1 MSLVGLS
8 LRNCIRWP
16 LGLGPSDSRL
26 QKEYSV
32 VARVSTREGRY
43 ALNDVGGAQN
53 QNQGESPLP
62 MDIRGGKFR

>member
-32 VARVSTREGRY
+32 VAGVFKSEGRY
-43 ALNDVGGAQN
+43 ALNDFGGA
-53 QNQGESPLP
+53 
-62 MDIRGGKFR
+62 

>member
-32 VARVSTREGRY
+32 VARVSKREGRY
-43 ALNDVGGAQN
+43 ALNDFGGART
-53 QNQGESPLP
+53 QGESPRP
-62 MDIRGGKFR
+62 MDIRGGKF

>member
-8 LRNCIRWP
+8 LCNCTRWP

-32 VARVSTREGRY
+32 VAKVSKREGRY
-43 ALNDVGGAQN
+43 ALNDSGGAR
-53 QNQGESPLP
+53 NQGENPLP
-62 MDIRGGKFR
+62 MDIRGDKF